1 MDEEN
6 KDNNTN
12 PDDDLDLFHSNGF
25 ARATGNKLGAVS
37 TETFAKRTELNNKRN
52 LVSDYRFSNMGNSY
66 AAVSAKP
73 IVPKND
79 QTGANVPRPPIG

>member
-6 KDNNTN
+6 KNIATS
-12 PDDDLDLFHSNGF
+12 DDDLDLFHSNGF

-37 TETFAKRTELNNKRN
+37 TETFTKRTELNNKRN

>member
-6 KDNNTN
+6 KNIATS
-12 PDDDLDLFHSNGF
+12 DDDLELFHSNGF
-25 ARATGNKLGAVS
+25 ARAIGNKLGAVS